1 MNEAAIVVDGFTDV
15 EKIGEGGIGDVYRAT
30 RRSSGTTV
38 AIKELRSDHEHATT
52 ERRVTRELTALASL
66 RGHPHVVQLEEVVR
80 TASGR
85 LALVMEHCPEG
96 SLDDRSAAS
105 GGMLP
110 LAEVI
115 LATTH
120 GAAAL
125 EAAHDSGIIHRDVKP
140 QNLLVGAYG
149 QVKVCDFGVSSISS
163 SEQFANRTS
172 AVTYRYASPE
182 ELRGDATITSATDV
196 YSLAV
201 CAAKLLTNRYFNH
214 ETAVHLA
221 DPSVTPGAAG
231 PTPSPVEI
239 ELRRLLH
246 GCLAHRAA
254 DRPSAAEVHAALDGL
269 SMRLGDDRLQRLAP
283 IRGDRGAARAVTP
296 TPASRPLI
304 DRRRRAAWA
313 LAIVLWLVAAVLAIV
328 YVAGAPQGESGA
340 PADQLS
346 FSVQSRRSSVTS
358 ISIRADT
365 PGENSL
371 PTASATI

>member
-1 MNEAAIVVDGFTDV
+1 MTDATIVVDGFTDV
-15 EKIGEGGIGDVYRAT
+15 AKIGEGGIGDVYRAT

-80 TASGR
+80 TAGGR
-85 LALVMEHCPEG
+85 LALVMEHCPDG
-96 SLDDRSAAS
+96 SLDDRSAAA

-110 LAEVI
+110 LAEVV

-125 EAAHDSGIIHRDVKP
+125 EAAHDSGIVHRDIKP
-140 QNLLVGAYG
+140 QNLLVGAFG
-149 QVKVCDFGVSSISS
+149 QIKVCDFGVSSISS

-182 ELRGDATITSATDV
+182 ELRGDATVTSATDV

-221 DPSVTPGAAG
+221 DPSVTPGVAG
-231 PTPSPVEI
+231 ATPTPVEI
-239 ELRRLLH
+239 ELRELLRS
-246 GCLAHRAA
+246 CLAHRAA
-254 DRPSAAEVHAALDGL
+254 DRPSAADLHAALEGL
-269 SMRLGDDRLQRLAP
+269 SIRLGDDRIHRLVP
-283 IRGDRGAARAVTP
+283 IRGEHGSDRAITP
-296 TPASRPLI
+296 TPTSHPPI
-304 DRRRRAAWA
+304 DRRRAAWA
-313 LAIVLWLVAAVLAIV
+313 LAIVLWLATAALAIV
-328 YVAGAPQGESGA
+328 YIAGAPQGDSGA
-340 PADQLS
+340 PADQVS

-358 ISIRADT
+358 TSIRAAT
-365 PGENSL
+365 PGENSF